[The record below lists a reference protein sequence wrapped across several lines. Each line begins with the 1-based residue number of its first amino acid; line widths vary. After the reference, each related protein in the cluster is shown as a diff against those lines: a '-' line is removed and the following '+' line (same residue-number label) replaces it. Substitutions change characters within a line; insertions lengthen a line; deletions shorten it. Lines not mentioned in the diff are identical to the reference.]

1 MKKTLTI
8 LIILVGMASC
18 AFAQMADRAT
28 LTAINNS
35 RPLGVKPASSPWS
48 LLDLSKLRFS
58 HSYSFGYYSG
68 SRYSGS
74 NGLLRSSLMYEFSPK
89 LSMAM
94 SLGVS
99 HNPSAFV
106 GKGSSDASL
115 LPGFTLDYH
124 PSSSFRMI
132 LDVQSYN
139 GWNSPM
145 WYNNPAMSYGATAA
159 EKK

>member
-1 MKKTLTI
+1 MKKTLTV
-8 LIILVGMASC
+8 LIIVAMASS
-18 AFAQMADRAT
+18 AFAQMADRAS

-35 RPLGVKPASSPWS
+35 RPLGVKPAPSPWS
-48 LLDLSKLRFS
+48 LLDLSKLHFS

-68 SRYSGS
+68 SGYSGS
-74 NGLLRSSLMYEFSPK
+74 NGLLRSSLLYEFSPK
-89 LSMAM
+89 LSMAL

-99 HNPSAFV
+99 HDPSALV
-106 GKGSSDASL
+106 GKGSSNASL
-115 LPGFTLDYH
+115 LPGFLLDYH

-132 LDVQSYN
+132 LDVQSYS

-145 WYNNPAMSYGATAA
+145 WYTNPAKSYGATAS